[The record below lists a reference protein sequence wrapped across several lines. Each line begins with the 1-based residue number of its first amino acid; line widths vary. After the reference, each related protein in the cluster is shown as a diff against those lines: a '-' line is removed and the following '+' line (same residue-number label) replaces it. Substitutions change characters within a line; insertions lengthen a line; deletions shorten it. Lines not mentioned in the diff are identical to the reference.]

1 MKGIYCLFIHLPKDT
16 HIEIGKL
23 GRLFFPQ
30 GVYIYVGS
38 ALNNMEKRITRHKKK
53 DKKMHWHID
62 YFLQHA
68 TITNTLTI
76 ETQDKLECSI
86 AQLISL
92 IPRVQEIPHFGSS
105 DCHCTSHLFHFP
117 VPPDT
122 PTVPHSGY
130 IHIPKK

>member
-1 MKGIYCLFIHLPKDT
+1 MKGIYCLFIYLQKDT
-16 HIEIGKL
+16 HITVGSL

-30 GVYIYVGS
+30 GFYIYVGS
-38 ALNNMEKRITRHKKK
+38 ALNNLEKRIQRHTKK

-86 AQLISL
+86 AHLLSL
-92 IPRVQEIPHFGSS
+92 IPSAQEIPHFGSS
-105 DCHCTSHLFHFP
+105 DCQCPSHLFYFP
-117 VPPDT
+117 SP
-122 PTVPHSGY
+122 
-130 IHIPKK
+130 